1 MMRVRRLA
9 PAWVGLAAIAVLLAG
24 CGRDPLGLSEKR
36 PPDEFTVVSRAPL
49 VVPPNYALRPPQPGA
64 PRPQESQPSDQ
75 ARALMF
81 QRQIAASDASAGER
95 VLLDKAGA
103 QNADPNIRETVN
115 LETSR
120 LQETGRGLADYILFW
135 QTPADP
141 NTVVN
146 AAAEADRLRKAQA
159 DKQPVTG
166 AGTPVIQRA
175 TQRSLF

>member
-1 MMRVRRLA
+1 MMRVSRFARVS
-9 PAWVGLAAIAVLLAG
+9 VGLAAVAVLLSG
-24 CGRDPLGLSEKR
+24 CGRDPLGLSDKR

-64 PRPQESQPSDQ
+64 PRPQDAQPSEQ

-103 QNADPNIRETVN
+103 ENADPNIRETVN

-120 LQETGRGLADYILFW
+120 LQNTGRGLADYILFW

-146 AAAEADRLRKAQA
+146 APGEAERLRKAQT

-166 AGTPVIQRA
+166 EGTPVIQRA
-175 TQRSLF
+175 VQRTLF